1 LGHLLDVALGRP
13 NDALP
18 LLAEAYKREPKESEI
33 AASYAHAL
41 ARAGK
46 LTLAKKV
53 LRRVVAKGATAEQMI
68 LWRWLEQGAP
78 PLKSASK
85 GGPSSTPPRPKS
97 RKRPRTA
104 QAPGRRS

>member
-13 NDALP
+13 NDAVP

-46 LTLAKKV
+46 LALAKKV
-53 LRRVVAKGATAEQMI
+53 LRKVVAKGATAEQMI

-78 PLKSASK
+78 PPKSAAK
-85 GGPSSTPPRPKS
+85 GGPTSTPPRPKS
-97 RKRPRTA
+97 RKRPRPA
-104 QAPGRRS
+104 QAPARRS